1 MEYIW
6 DPLRKK
12 EVALT
17 SEERVRQWLI
27 AQLNTSFGV
36 PMGLMQ
42 SEVSLKLGRKD
53 YRADIVVYDRKA
65 RPLMVLECKRED
77 GVIGPDT
84 VRQALLYHSVL
95 NVSFICL
102 SNGKSTY
109 VYRRNSLSGFDRL
122 DAFPDYQQML
132 LCQP

>member
-17 SEERVRQWLI
+17 SEERVRQWMI

-42 SEVSLKLGRKD
+42 SEVAIKLGRKP
-53 YRADIVVYDRKA
+53 YRADIVVFDRKA
-65 RPLMVLECKRED
+65 RPLMVVECKRDDVE
-77 GVIGPDT
+77 IGPQT
-84 VRQALLYHSVL
+84 TRQALLYHSVL